1 MKKIYAYLSVFIFIT
16 SCATYSTKYV
26 DDKYAVDVDSS
37 KEVSHTFYLI
47 GDAGLSPIGGMN
59 PALKIFK
66 NKLDKAEKNSTAIFL
81 GDNIYPAGL
90 PDPKD
95 STQAYIEAKNHLDA
109 QIKTLENF
117 KGRPLFIPGNHDW
130 YTEGLIG
137 LEREENYIKRAL
149 KEKEK
154 DPFLPENGCP
164 IDVIE
169 IGEDVA
175 IITIDTEW
183 YLTNW
188 DKRPDINDKCEIKSR
203 DKFFLELEDAIKDYR
218 DRTTVIAMHHPS
230 NSYGEHGGQYSLRK
244 QFYPKKMAVPVPV
257 LGTFINVLRTTSG
270 ASIEDVNNKRY
281 RELMKR
287 VTTLAQYS
295 DRVIFASG
303 HEHTLQYILENNT
316 PQIVSG
322 SGAKEGFTKLLNGSQ
337 FSTGKMG
344 YATLEVY
351 KDGSSRVR
359 FYGVG
364 ENNNEEFLF
373 TNEVLPPTQVT
384 FEAELSVSFPDSV
397 EASVYTDNEIEK
409 SRFYKGIW
417 GERYRKYYGTKV
429 KVPTVRLDS
438 LMGGLEPVKKGGGH
452 QSKSL
457 RLRAKDGREY
467 VMRALKKSAEL
478 YLQSMAFQDQYVLD
492 DLKETYTQELLQDF
506 YTGSHPYAP
515 FTTARLSDAV
525 GIYHTNPVL
534 YYVPKQPALKEY
546 NDSFGDELYMIEEHT
561 GDGHGD
567 LASFGYSNDLK
578 STDGM
583 LEDLRDDEKYEVD
596 KDLYLR
602 ARLFDMVL
610 GDWDRHVDQW
620 RWAEFKDEKKDKVV
634 YRPVPRD
641 RDQVYSKM
649 GDGALMNIATR
660 IIPGLRLMEGFNEEI
675 RSVKGFNSSPMT
687 YVLDLTLLGET
698 EKSQWL
704 AQAKYLQENLK
715 ESDIDEAFKAFPEE
729 VRDETVNEI
738 KQTLL
743 ARLSHIQETANE
755 YYKIINKYAVVAGT
769 DKDDWFEINRLN
781 DTETEVKVFRNIGD
795 KKKRL
800 FYYKIFSSDD
810 TKELWVFGLDD
821 DDIFEVKNPSNFTGV
836 KVRIIGGHNNDIYRV
851 DNGKNV
857 ALYDFKSKKNTFE
870 KTSGAKVK
878 LSDDYE
884 LNTYQP
890 LKLRNSFNQII
901 PTIGFNPD
909 DGVRIGF
916 LNTYTYNGFRQNPFT
931 QQHTIGASYYFA
943 TSGFDVKYQGEFA
956 HVFENWNAELK
967 ARFTSPNFAVNFFG
981 FGNDTENFDDDL
993 GLDFNRVKL
1002 RQIDFSPSLVWRGQ
1016 LGAKV
1021 KLGLSYENISVEETN
1036 DRFINTFYQQNGE
1049 ETNSDFV
1056 GAHATYTYE
1065 NRDNEAFPTLGMGTS
1080 LEAGYKENLSKEGG
1094 SFGYIIPS
1102 LSFDYK
1108 LIPSGRL
1115 VLATK
1120 WKAHFNLG
1128 DEYEFYQ
1135 AASIGGIDGLRGF
1148 RNQRFTGKTSYYQ
1161 NTDIR
1166 FSLAKKRTRLLPTA
1180 MGLFG
1185 GFDYGRVWMPEMS
1198 SGRWHTSYGGGFF
1211 LNASDIISVNTAI
1224 FASEDGPRFTF
1235 GLGFGF

>member
-384 FEAELSVSFPDSV
+384 FEAELTVSFPDSV

-409 SRFYKGIW
+409 SKFYKGIW

-620 RWAEFKDEKKDKVV
+620 RWAEFKDEKKNKVV

-755 YYKIINKYAVVAGT
+755 YYKILNKYAVVAGT

-870 KTSGAKVK
+870 KTGGTKVK

-1135 AASIGGIDGLRGF
+1135 AASIGGVDGLRGF

>member
-66 NKLDKAEKNSTAIFL
+66 NKLDKAGKNSTAIFL

-218 DRTTVIAMHHPS
+218 DRTTVIGMHHPS
-230 NSYGEHGGQYSLRK
+230 NSYGEHGGHYSLRK

-351 KDGSSRVR
+351 KNGSSRVR

-755 YYKIINKYAVVAGT
+755 YYKILNKYAVVAGT

-981 FGNDTENFDDDL
+981 LGNDTENFDDDL

-1002 RQIDFSPSLVWRGQ
+1002 RQIDFSPSMVWRGQ

-1080 LEAGYKENLSKEGG
+1080 LEAGYKENLSKGGG

-1135 AASIGGIDGLRGF
+1135 AASIGGVDGLRGF

>member
-66 NKLDKAEKNSTAIFL
+66 NKLDKADKNSTAIFL

-230 NSYGEHGGQYSLRK
+230 NSYGEHGGHYSLRK

-270 ASIEDVNNKRY
+270 ASIEDNNNKRY

-384 FEAELSVSFPDSV
+384 FEAELTVSFPDSV

-715 ESDIDEAFKAFPEE
+715 ENDIDEAFKAFPEE

-755 YYKIINKYAVVAGT
+755 YYKILNKYAVVAGT

-878 LSDDYE
+878 LSDDY
-884 LNTYQP
+884 
-890 LKLRNSFNQII
+890 
-901 PTIGFNPD
+901 
-909 DGVRIGF
+909 
-916 LNTYTYNGFRQNPFT
+916 
-931 QQHTIGASYYFA
+931 
-943 TSGFDVKYQGEFA
+943 
-956 HVFENWNAELK
+956 
-967 ARFTSPNFAVNFFG
+967 
-981 FGNDTENFDDDL
+981 
-993 GLDFNRVKL
+993 
-1002 RQIDFSPSLVWRGQ
+1002 
-1016 LGAKV
+1016 
-1021 KLGLSYENISVEETN
+1021 
-1036 DRFINTFYQQNGE
+1036 
-1049 ETNSDFV
+1049 
-1056 GAHATYTYE
+1056 
-1065 NRDNEAFPTLGMGTS
+1065 
-1080 LEAGYKENLSKEGG
+1080 
-1094 SFGYIIPS
+1094 
-1102 LSFDYK
+1102 
-1108 LIPSGRL
+1108 
-1115 VLATK
+1115 
-1120 WKAHFNLG
+1120 
-1128 DEYEFYQ
+1128 
-1135 AASIGGIDGLRGF
+1135 
-1148 RNQRFTGKTSYYQ
+1148 
-1161 NTDIR
+1161 
-1166 FSLAKKRTRLLPTA
+1166 
-1180 MGLFG
+1180 
-1185 GFDYGRVWMPEMS
+1185 
-1198 SGRWHTSYGGGFF
+1198 
-1211 LNASDIISVNTAI
+1211 
-1224 FASEDGPRFTF
+1224 
-1235 GLGFGF
+1235 

>member
-188 DKRPDINDKCEIKSR
+188 DKRPDINNKCEIKSR

-515 FTTARLSDAV
+515 FTTAQLSDAV

-620 RWAEFKDEKKDKVV
+620 RWAEFKDDKKDKVV

-755 YYKIINKYAVVAGT
+755 YYKILNKYAVVAGT

-781 DTETEVKVFRNIGD
+781 DKETEVKVFRNIGD

-1135 AASIGGIDGLRGF
+1135 AASIGGVDGLRGF

>member
-230 NSYGEHGGQYSLRK
+230 NSYGEHGGHYSLRK

-417 GERYRKYYGTKV
+417 GERYRKYYGAKV

-743 ARLSHIQETANE
+743 ARLSQIQETANE
-755 YYKIINKYAVVAGT
+755 YYKILNKYAVVAGT

-1211 LNASDIISVNTAI
+1211 LNASDIISVNSAI

>member
-1 MKKIYAYLSVFIFIT
+1 MKKYYAYLLVIIFIT
-16 SCATYSTKYV
+16 SCATYGTKYV
-26 DDKYAVDVDSS
+26 DEKYAIDINDS
-37 KEVSHTFYLI
+37 KEISHTFYLI
-47 GDAGLSPIGGMN
+47 GDAGLSPIGDMN

-66 NKLDKAEKNSTAIFL
+66 NRLDKADKNSTAIFL

-95 STQAYIEAKNHLDA
+95 STVAYRTAKNHLDA
-109 QIKTLENF
+109 QLNTLNDF

-137 LEREENYIKRAL
+137 LEREENYIKSVL

-164 IDVIE
+164 IDVVE
-169 IGEDVA
+169 IGDDVA
-175 IITIDTEW
+175 IITIDSEW

-188 DKRPDINDKCEIKSR
+188 DKRPDINDKCDIKSR
-203 DKFFLELEDAIKDYR
+203 EKFFLELEDAIKDYR
-218 DRTTVIAMHHPS
+218 DRTTVIAMHHPT
-230 NSYGEHGGQYSLRK
+230 NSYGEHGGQYSIRK
-244 QFYPKKMAVPVPV
+244 QFYPKEMAVPLPV
-257 LGTFINVLRTTSG
+257 LGSFINVLRSTSG

-281 RELMKR
+281 RELMNR

-303 HEHTLQYILENNT
+303 HEHTLQYIVENNT

-322 SGAKEGFTKLLNGSQ
+322 SGAKEGFTNLLNGSQ
-337 FSTGKMG
+337 FNTGKMG

-364 ENNNEEFLF
+364 DDNNEEFLF
-373 TNEVLPPTQVT
+373 TNEVLPPTQKEYLGEFT
-384 FEAELSVSFPDSV
+384 GQFPDSV
-397 EASVYTDNEIEK
+397 KASVYTKDEIDK
-409 SRFYKGIW
+409 SGFYKAIW
-417 GERYRKYYGTKV
+417 GDRYRKYYGTEV
-429 KVPTVRLDS
+429 KVPTVNLDS

-457 RLRAKDGREY
+457 RLCAKDGREY

-506 YTGSHPYAP
+506 YTGSHPYGP
-515 FTTARLSDAV
+515 FTTAKLSDAV

-534 YYVPKQPALKEY
+534 YYVPKQSALKGY
-546 NDSFGDELYMIEEHT
+546 NDTFGDELYMIEEHT

-567 LASFGYSNDLK
+567 LASFGYSNNLT

-620 RWAEFKDEKKDKVV
+620 RWAEFKDEKKGKTI
-634 YRPVPRD
+634 YRPIPRD
-641 RDQVYSKM
+641 RDQVFSKM
-649 GDGALMNIATR
+649 GDGALMKVATR
-660 IIPGLRLMEGFNEEI
+660 IIPGLRLMEGFNEDI

-704 AQAKYLQENLK
+704 AQAKYLQENLTPN
-715 ESDIDEAFKAFPEE
+715 DIEEAFKSFPAE
-729 VRDETVNEI
+729 VRDATVDEI
-738 KQTLL
+738 KETLL
-743 ARLSHIQETANE
+743 ARLGHIQETANE
-755 YYKIINKYAVVAGT
+755 YYQILNKYAVVAGT

-781 DTETEVKVFRNIGD
+781 DEETEVKVFRNIGD
-795 KKKRL
+795 EKKRL
-800 FYYKIFSSDD
+800 FYYKVFTKED

-821 DDIFEVKNPSNFTGV
+821 DDIFEVKNPSNFSGV
-836 KVRIIGGHNNDIYRV
+836 KVRIIGGHNNDVYRV
-851 DNGKNV
+851 ENGKNV
-857 ALYDFKSKKNTFE
+857 ALYDFKSKNNTFE
-870 KTSGAKVK
+870 ETGGAKVK

-909 DGVRIGF
+909 DGMRIGF
-916 LNTYTYNGFRQNPFT
+916 VNTYTYNGFRQNPFT
-931 QQHTIGASYYFA
+931 QQHTFAASYYFA
-943 TSGFDVKYQGEFA
+943 TSGFDFKYQGEFA

-967 ARFTSPNFAVNFFG
+967 ARFTSPNFAINFFG
-981 FGNDTENFDDDL
+981 FGNNTENFDDDL
-993 GLDFNRVKL
+993 ELDYNRVKL
-1002 RQIDFSPSLVWRGQ
+1002 RQIDFSPSLVWRGR

-1021 KLGLSYENISVEETN
+1021 KLGVSYENISVEETN
-1036 DRFINTFYQQNGE
+1036 DRFINTFYQENGE

-1056 GAHATYTYE
+1056 GAHAAYTYE
-1065 NRDNEAFPTLGMGTS
+1065 NKDNEAFPTLGMSSS
-1080 LEAGYKENLSKEGG
+1080 LMVGFKENLSKESG

-1102 LSFDYK
+1102 LGFDYK
-1108 LIPSGRL
+1108 LMPNGRL

-1120 WKAHFNLG
+1120 WKAHFNIG
-1128 DEYEFYQ
+1128 DDYEFYQ
-1135 AASIGGIDGLRGF
+1135 AASIGGLDGLRGF

-1166 FSLAKKRTRLLPTA
+1166 FSLKKKRTRLLPTA

-1211 LNASDIISVNTAI
+1211 LNASDIISINTAI

>member
-384 FEAELSVSFPDSV
+384 FEAELTVSFPDSV

-409 SRFYKGIW
+409 SKFYKGIW

-620 RWAEFKDEKKDKVV
+620 RWAEFKDEKKNKVV

-755 YYKIINKYAVVAGT
+755 YYKILNKYAVVAGT

-870 KTSGAKVK
+870 KTGGTKVK

-1108 LIPSGRL
+1108 IIPSGRL

-1135 AASIGGIDGLRGF
+1135 AASIGGVDGLRGF

>member
-66 NKLDKAEKNSTAIFL
+66 NKLDNADKNSTAIFL

-188 DKRPDINDKCEIKSR
+188 DKRPDINDKCEVKSR

-359 FYGVG
+359 FYGVD

-384 FEAELSVSFPDSV
+384 FEAELSASFPDSV

-438 LMGGLEPVKKGGGH
+438 LMGGLVPVKKGGGH

-567 LASFGYSNDLK
+567 LSSFGYSNDLK

-1056 GAHATYTYE
+1056 GAHATYAFE

-1135 AASIGGIDGLRGF
+1135 AASIGGVDGLRGF

>member
-384 FEAELSVSFPDSV
+384 FEAELTVSFPDSV

-409 SRFYKGIW
+409 SKFYKGIW

-620 RWAEFKDEKKDKVV
+620 RWAEFKDEKKNKVV

-755 YYKIINKYAVVAGT
+755 YYKILNKYAVVAGT

-870 KTSGAKVK
+870 KTGGTKVK

-1080 LEAGYKENLSKEGG
+1080 LEVGYKENLSKEGG

-1135 AASIGGIDGLRGF
+1135 AASIGGVDGLRGF

>member
-16 SCATYSTKYV
+16 SCATYNTKYV
-26 DDKYAVDVDSS
+26 DEKYAVDITDS

-47 GDAGLSPIGGMN
+47 GDAGLSPMGGMN

-66 NKLDKAEKNSTAIFL
+66 NRLDKAGKNSTAIFL

-90 PDPKD
+90 PDPQD
-95 STQAYIEAKNHLDA
+95 STEAYRTAKNHLDA
-109 QIKTLENF
+109 QLNTLNDF

-130 YTEGLIG
+130 YTEGLVG
-137 LEREENYIKRAL
+137 LEREEDYIKKVL
-149 KEKEK
+149 KKKEK

-164 IDVIE
+164 IDVVE
-169 IGEDVA
+169 IGDDVA
-175 IITIDTEW
+175 IITIDSEW

-188 DKRPDINDKCEIKSR
+188 DKRPDINDKCDIKSR
-203 DKFFLELEDAIKDYR
+203 EKFFLELEDAIKDYR
-218 DRTTVIAMHHPS
+218 DRTTVIAMHHPT

-244 QFYPKKMAVPVPV
+244 QFYPKKMAVPLPI
-257 LGTFINVLRTTSG
+257 LGSFINVLRSTSG

-281 RELMKR
+281 RELMNR

-303 HEHTLQYILENNT
+303 HEHTLQYLVENNT

-322 SGAKEGFTKLLNGSQ
+322 SGSKEGFTRLLNGSQ
-337 FSTGKMG
+337 FNTGKMG

-364 ENNNEEFLF
+364 DDNNEEFLF
-373 TNEVLPPTQVT
+373 TNEVLPPTQKEYLGEFT
-384 FEAELSVSFPDSV
+384 GQFPDSV
-397 EASVYTDNEIEK
+397 KASVYTKDEIDK
-409 SRFYKGIW
+409 SGFYKAIW
-417 GERYRKYYGTKV
+417 GDRYRKYYGTEV
-429 KVPTVRLDS
+429 KVPTVNLDS

-492 DLKETYTQELLQDF
+492 DLKETYTQEILQDF
-506 YTGSHPYAP
+506 YTGSHPYGP
-515 FTTARLSDAV
+515 FTTAGLSDAV
-525 GIYHTNPVL
+525 GVYHTNPVL

-546 NDSFGDELYMIEEHT
+546 NETFGDELYMIEEHT

-567 LASFGYSNDLK
+567 LASFGYSNNLT

-620 RWAEFKDEKKDKVV
+620 RWAEFKDEKKGKTI

-641 RDQVYSKM
+641 RDQVFSKM
-649 GDGALMNIATR
+649 GDGALMKIATR
-660 IIPGLRLMEGFNEEI
+660 IIPGLRLMEGFNEDI

-698 EKSQWL
+698 EKSQWM
-704 AQAKYLQENLK
+704 AQAKYLQENLTP
-715 ESDIDEAFKAFPEE
+715 SAIDQAFKSFPEE
-729 VRDETVNEI
+729 VRDETVDEI
-738 KQTLL
+738 KEILL

-755 YYKIINKYAVVAGT
+755 YYQILNKYAVVAGT

-781 DTETEVKVFRNIGD
+781 NEETEVKVFRNIGD

-800 FYYKIFSSDD
+800 YYYKVFTKED

-821 DDIFEVKNPSNFTGV
+821 DDIFEVKNPSNFSGI

-851 DNGKNV
+851 EDGRDV

-870 KTSGAKVK
+870 ETGGAKVK

-909 DGVRIGF
+909 DGMRIGF
-916 LNTYTYNGFRQNPFT
+916 VNTYTYNGFRQNPFT
-931 QQHTIGASYYFA
+931 QQHTFAASYYFA
-943 TSGFDVKYQGEFA
+943 TSGFDFKYQGEFA

-967 ARFTSPNFAVNFFG
+967 ARFTSPNFAINFFG
-981 FGNDTENFDDDL
+981 FGNNTENFDDDL
-993 GLDFNRVKL
+993 ELDYNRVKL

-1021 KLGLSYENISVEETN
+1021 KLGVSYENISVEETN
-1036 DRFINTFYQQNGE
+1036 DRFINTFYQENGE

-1056 GAHATYTYE
+1056 GAHAAYTYE
-1065 NRDNEAFPTLGMGTS
+1065 NRDNEAFPTLGMESS

-1102 LSFDYK
+1102 IGFDYK
-1108 LIPSGRL
+1108 LIPNGRL

-1120 WKAHFNLG
+1120 WKAHFNIG

-1135 AASIGGIDGLRGF
+1135 AASIGGLDGLRGF

-1166 FSLAKKRTRLLPTA
+1166 FSLKKKRTRLLPTA

-1185 GFDYGRVWMPEMS
+1185 GFDYGRVWLPEMS

-1211 LNASDIISVNTAI
+1211 LNASDIISINTAI

>member
-66 NKLDKAEKNSTAIFL
+66 NKLDKADKNSTAIFL

-295 DRVIFASG
+295 NRVIFASG

-384 FEAELSVSFPDSV
+384 FEAELTVSFPDSV

-738 KQTLL
+738 KQRLL

-755 YYKIINKYAVVAGT
+755 YYKILNKYAVVAGT

-781 DTETEVKVFRNIGD
+781 DTETEVKVFRNIED

-821 DDIFEVKNPSNFTGV
+821 DDIFEVRNPSNFTGV

-1002 RQIDFSPSLVWRGQ
+1002 RQIDFLPSLVWRGQ

>member
-1 MKKIYAYLSVFIFIT
+1 MKKLYAYLSVFMFIT
-16 SCATYSTKYV
+16 GCATYKVKYV
-26 DDKYAVDVDSS
+26 DEKYAKDVNDK
-37 KEVSHTFYLI
+37 KEIVHTLYLI

-66 NKLDKAEKNSTAIFL
+66 DKLDKADKNSTAIFL

-95 STQAYIEAKNHLDA
+95 STVAYRTAKNHLDA
-109 QIKTLENF
+109 QLNTLNDF

-137 LEREENYIKRAL
+137 LEREENYIKQVL

-169 IGEDVA
+169 IGDDVA
-175 IITIDTEW
+175 IITLDTEW

-188 DKRPDINDKCEIKSR
+188 DKRPDINDKCYIKSR
-203 DKFFLELEDAIKDYR
+203 QKFFLELEDAIKDYR
-218 DRTTVIAMHHPS
+218 DRTTVIAMHHPT

-244 QFYPKKMAVPVPV
+244 QFYPKKMAVPLPG
-257 LGTFINVLRTTSG
+257 LGSFINVLRSTSG
-270 ASIEDVNNKRY
+270 ASVEDVNNKRY
-281 RELMKR
+281 RELMNR

-303 HEHTLQYILENNT
+303 HEHTLQYFVENNT

-322 SGAKEGFTKLLNGSQ
+322 SGAKKGFTKLLNGSQ
-337 FSTGKMG
+337 FNTGKMG

-359 FYGVG
+359 FYGVDD
-364 ENNNEEFLF
+364 NNSEEFLF
-373 TNEVLPPTQVT
+373 TNEVLPPIKKEYVGEFTGQ
-384 FEAELSVSFPDSV
+384 FPDSV
-397 EASVYTDNEIEK
+397 KASVYTEDEIDK
-409 SRFYKGIW
+409 SGFYKGIW
-417 GERYRKYYGTKV
+417 GERYRKYYGTQV
-429 KVPTVRLDS
+429 KVPTVNLDS

-467 VMRALKKSAEL
+467 VMRALRKSAEL

-492 DLKETYTQELLQDF
+492 DLKETYTQEILQDF
-506 YTGSHPYAP
+506 YTGSHPYGP
-515 FTTARLSDAV
+515 FTTAKLSDAV
-525 GIYHTNPVL
+525 GIYHTNPIL

-546 NDSFGDELYMIEEHT
+546 NETFGDELYMIEEHT

-567 LASFGYSNDLK
+567 LASFGYSNNLT

-620 RWAEFKDEKKDKVV
+620 RWAEFKDEDKGKVV
-634 YRPVPRD
+634 YKPIPRD

-649 GDGALMNIATR
+649 GDGALMKIATR
-660 IIPGLRLMEGFNEEI
+660 IIPGLRLMEGFNEDI

-704 AQAKYLQENLK
+704 AQAKYLKENLK
-715 ESDIDEAFKAFPEE
+715 PSDIDEAFKSFPAE
-729 VRDETVNEI
+729 VRDKTVDDI
-738 KQTLL
+738 KKILL
-743 ARLSHIQETANE
+743 ARLSNIEDTADE
-755 YYKIINKYAVVAGT
+755 YYRVLNRYAVVAGT

-781 DTETEVKVFRNIGD
+781 DEDTEVKVFRNIKD
-795 KKKRL
+795 EKKRL
-800 FYYKIFSSDD
+800 FYYKVFNKED
-810 TKELWVFGLDD
+810 TKEIWVFGLDD
-821 DDIFEVKNPSNFTGV
+821 DDIFEVRNPENYSGV

-851 DNGKNV
+851 EDGRNV

-870 KTSGAKVK
+870 ETGGAKVK

-909 DGVRIGF
+909 DGLRIGF
-916 LNTYTYNGFRQNPFT
+916 VNTYTYNGFRQNPFT
-931 QQHTIGASYYFA
+931 QQHSFAASYYFA
-943 TSGFDVKYQGEFA
+943 TSGFDFKYQGEFA

-981 FGNDTENFDDDL
+981 FGNNTENFDDDL

-1049 ETNSDFV
+1049 EINSDFV

-1080 LEAGYKENLSKEGG
+1080 LEAGFKENLSKEGG
-1094 SFGYIIPS
+1094 SFGYIVPS

-1108 LIPSGRL
+1108 LIPNGRL

-1120 WKAHFNLG
+1120 WKAHFNIG
-1128 DEYEFYQ
+1128 NEYEFYQ
-1135 AASIGGIDGLRGF
+1135 AASIGGLDGLRGF

-1166 FSLAKKRTRLLPTA
+1166 FSLKKKRTRLLPTA

-1211 LNASDIISVNTAI
+1211 LNASDIISINTAI

>member
-66 NKLDKAEKNSTAIFL
+66 NKLDKADKNSTAIFL

-230 NSYGEHGGQYSLRK
+230 NSYGEHGGHYSLRK

-257 LGTFINVLRTTSG
+257 LGTFINVLRSTSG
-270 ASIEDVNNKRY
+270 ASIEDNNNKRY

-384 FEAELSVSFPDSV
+384 FEAELTVSFPDSV

-755 YYKIINKYAVVAGT
+755 YYKILNKYAVVAGT

-781 DTETEVKVFRNIGD
+781 DTETEVKVYRNIGD

-1135 AASIGGIDGLRGF
+1135 AASIGGVDGLRGF